1 MDSNGFA
8 MQKEFPPQPVQEFVL
23 IAELRPTQ
31 VTIGMR
37 EVQLKRARWRNIAS
51 DDAARLS
58 RTKSIPI
65 ILGPDG
71 ARYMVDRHHLARA
84 LIEERVDYWSATVIT
99 DFSKLSHGEFWASLE
114 RQAWTHPFD
123 DTGRRVEFGNLPK
136 SILELTDDPYR
147 SLAGAL
153 KRMGVYKKDKV
164 PFSEFRWA
172 NFLRSRIERGIV
184 DRDFDL
190 ALRLAVDLIRA
201 SQPMSLPVA
210 TGAQHGSTSEL
221 VVAA

>member
-1 MDSNGFA
+1 MDLNGFT
-8 MQKEFPPQPVQEFVL
+8 MQRESPPPAQEFVL
-23 IAELRPTQ
+23 IAKLRPTQ

-37 EVQLKRARWRNIAS
+37 EVQVKRARWRNIAP

-58 RTKSIPI
+58 STKSIPI
-65 ILGPDG
+65 ILGPG
-71 ARYMVDRHHLARA
+71 GERYMVDRHHLARA
-84 LIEERVDYWSATVIT
+84 LVEERVSYWSAAVIT

-190 ALRLAVDLIRA
+190 ALRLAVGLIRA
-201 SQPMSLPVA
+201 SEPMSLPV
-210 TGAQHGSTSEL
+210 GAGARHGSTSEL